1 MDISCEE
8 CANFVFDD
16 DEEEYVCCVSMDEDD
31 IRMSDEVY
39 DAFHKLRKFMFER
52 VYTNPVAKGQE
63 SKVEDMIKILYQY
76 YLDHIDKIPDYLK
89 RMMEEGV
96 PKGLGTHQSLMESCP
111 LYREIANL
119 QLGGDE
125 DE

>member
-1 MDISCEE
+1 
-8 CANFVFDD
+8 
-16 DEEEYVCCVSMDEDD
+16 
-31 IRMSDEVY
+31 MSDEVY

-96 PKGLGTHQSLMESCP
+96 DKERLVCDYVSSMTDRYAVSVFEKIFIPRSWGVL
-111 LYREIANL
+111 
-119 QLGGDE
+119 
-125 DE
+125 